1 MQELV
6 RLALLVAR
14 ALAATQPPRPRV
26 HPFRVAAGLVTVL
39 LCLVTAGGFLLAAL
53 WLYLLPYLGPV
64 GTPLVLAGALLIKAG
79 VILLWLRLHLKRHSA
94 ANAPSSAAAELA
106 PALAVTINEM
116 VFILI
121 LKYITKIVCLLQI
134 NASCLCLCRFPL
146 F

>member
-39 LCLVTAGGFLLAAL
+39 LCLVTAGGCLLAAL

-106 PALAVTINEM
+106 PALAEVEQ
-116 VFILI
+116 
-121 LKYITKIVCLLQI
+121 IVRTHKLSSLSAALLTGL
-134 NASCLCLCRFPL
+134 ALGTRRD
-146 F
+146 